1 MPVHIERI
9 RRDIENI
16 NTFNATPHKGITRLT
31 FSEAYQ
37 GALAYII
44 GQLRKIGAHNTIC
57 RGGNLKGRLAGS
69 QPQGPAVMMGSHL
82 DTVVHGGRFDG
93 TTGVVAALEAARV
106 IAEEGIFHRLPIDVV
121 VFAEEEGSRFGWGL
135 LGSSAWAGK
144 FSHSRLNEIKDAE
157 GVSYLEAMELAKLM
171 PGDETILE
179 SEHLRAMLE
188 VHIEQGITLEKQG
201 ISIGLVEAIVGIK
214 HFEVTIE
221 GRADHAGTTAMAH
234 RFDALQGAVR
244 IIAAVEDIALKS
256 ASKTVITAG
265 TVNCEPGQVNVIP
278 GRVKF
283 SLDVRDADASA
294 LDSAVAQ
301 IQRVVE
307 RVCRDRHL
315 IFDVAP
321 KSESAPVSLSSS
333 LIDLMEK
340 MAREKQIKPLRM
352 VSGAGHDAA
361 IMAGLTDTGMIFLPS
376 KDGRS
381 HCPEEFTR
389 MEDIKLGCDILLA
402 TVIELAS

>member
-1 MPVHIERI
+1 
-9 RRDIENI
+9 
-16 NTFNATPHKGITRLT
+16 
-31 FSEAYQ
+31 
-37 GALAYII
+37 
-44 GQLRKIGAHNTIC
+44 
-57 RGGNLKGRLAGS
+57 
-69 QPQGPAVMMGSHL
+69 
-82 DTVVHGGRFDG
+82 
-93 TTGVVAALEAARV
+93 
-106 IAEEGIFHRLPIDVV
+106 
-121 VFAEEEGSRFGWGL
+121 
-135 LGSSAWAGK
+135 
-144 FSHSRLNEIKDAE
+144 
-157 GVSYLEAMELAKLM
+157 
-171 PGDETILE
+171 
-179 SEHLRAMLE
+179 MLE